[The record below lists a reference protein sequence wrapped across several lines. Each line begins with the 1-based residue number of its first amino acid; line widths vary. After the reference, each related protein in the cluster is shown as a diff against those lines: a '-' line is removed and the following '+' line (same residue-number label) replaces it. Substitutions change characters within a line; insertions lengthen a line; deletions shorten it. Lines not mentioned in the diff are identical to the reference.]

1 MSNVTPEQNC
11 DEVEV
16 CLLDNTHRFPQLSQR
31 RPDTYTAAESLTS
44 ADAASYM
51 SLVALFRHGLRLLL
65 PLAVVSTFYLYL
77 YPVFLGC
84 AFPVVPV
91 ARASSPSDA
100 DTSAAAFLEAARH
113 HIPLPIPLR
122 TSGARPAPFRLLA
135 LGDPQLEGDTSI
147 RKHDGPIFPHARS
160 LWSHVTF
167 QSSHS
172 LRQRI
177 RHSLHDIVDVFL
189 EDVFEELESIRK
201 RIDLFGND
209 FYLAHIYRTV
219 HWWTRPTHVT
229 VLGDLLGSQ
238 WIGIEEFRRRG
249 RRYWNRV
256 VRGAERVPDEVA
268 AFPAMEYDLSD
279 YLQASGEPSTKWS
292 RRVINVA
299 GNHDIGYAGDINQD
313 RFGRFERVFGKA
325 NYELRFELPIDDPK
339 VNATL
344 VDEEK
349 NPESDRLPPEIRIIV
364 LNDMNLDTPAK
375 DTSLQDDTYA
385 FINAVI
391 ETSAAVEYNGHFTVV
406 LTHIPLYK
414 PEGVCVDAPFFD
426 FHGDHDG
433 GGVKEQNLL
442 SADASKGFLEGIF
455 GMSGNTDAPGNG
467 KGRRGVILNGHDHE
481 GCDTFH
487 YINQTQGDQASDR
500 AWQVETWATAKGRG
514 AVGAAGVPGLREITV
529 RSMMGDF
536 GGNAGLLSVWFDEST
551 WSWKSE
557 YATCALGTQH
567 LWWLVHILDLAA
579 IVAAI
584 GYVALSVSEA
594 SNTPVPPSSAE
605 VKKTV
610 QNGDVKSL

>member
-1 MSNVTPEQNC
+1 
-11 DEVEV
+11 
-16 CLLDNTHRFPQLSQR
+16 
-31 RPDTYTAAESLTS
+31 
-44 ADAASYM
+44 M
-51 SLVALFRHGLRLLL
+51 SLVALLRHGLRLLL
-65 PLAVVSTFYLYL
+65 PLAVISTFWLYL

-84 AFPVVPV
+84 AFPVAPTGS
-91 ARASSPSDA
+91 ASTSPSHVA
-100 DTSAAAFLEAARH
+100 DSSAAAFLEAARQ

-122 TSGARPAPFRLLA
+122 SSEARPAPFRLLA

-167 QSSHS
+167 GSSHS

-177 RHSLHDIVDVFL
+177 RHSLHDIVDIFL
-189 EDVFEELESIRK
+189 EDVFDELESIRK

-209 FYLAHIYRTV
+209 FYLAHIFRTV

-249 RRYWNRV
+249 RRYWDRV
-256 VRGAERVPDEVA
+256 VRGAERVPDEA
-268 AFPAMEYDLSD
+268 AVFPAMEYDLTD
-279 YLQASGEPSTKWS
+279 YLSVSGEPSAVWP

-313 RFGRFERVFGKA
+313 RFGRFERLFGKA
-325 NYELRFELPIDDPK
+325 NYELRFELPIQDPK
-339 VNATL
+339 LNATI
-344 VDEEK
+344 VDDEQ
-349 NPESDRLPPEIRIIV
+349 NPESDRLPPEIRVIV

-391 ETSAAVEYNGHFTVV
+391 ETSAAVEYSGHFTVV

-455 GMSGNTDAPGNG
+455 GMSGNTEAPGNG

-481 GCDTFH
+481 GCDTYH
-487 YINQTQGDQASDR
+487 YINQTKPDQQDR
-500 AWQVETWATAKGRG
+500 SWEVETWPTAKGRG
-514 AVGAAGVPGLREITV
+514 AVGAAGAPGLREITV

-536 GGNAGLLSVWFDEST
+536 GGNAGLLSAWFDETT
-551 WSWKSE
+551 WTWQFE

-567 LWWLVHILDLAA
+567 FWWFVHIIDLIAVVA
-579 IVAAI
+579 LVAYGVLVVTATSSASVAAP
-584 GYVALSVSEA
+584 APA
-594 SNTPVPPSSAE
+594 PAPVPGE
-605 VKKTV
+605 KKMV
-610 QNGDVKSL
+610 QNGEANS

>member
-1 MSNVTPEQNC
+1 MS
-11 DEVEV
+11 
-16 CLLDNTHRFPQLSQR
+16 H
-31 RPDTYTAAESLTS
+31 
-44 ADAASYM
+44 
-51 SLVALFRHGLRLLL
+51 VALLRHGLRLLL
-65 PLAVVSTFYLYL
+65 PLALISTFYLYL

-84 AFPVVPV
+84 AFPVPPIA
-91 ARASSPSDA
+91 ARASSSSPSDVDVA
-100 DTSAAAFLEAARH
+100 DTGIAAFLEAARH
-113 HIPLPIPLR
+113 HVSLPIPLR
-122 TSGARPAPFRLLA
+122 PSDARPAPFRLLA

-147 RKHDGPIFPHARS
+147 RKHSGPIFPHARS

-177 RHSLHDIVDVFL
+177 RQSLHDAVDVFL
-189 EDVFEELESIRK
+189 EDLFNELESIRK

-238 WIGIEEFRRRG
+238 WIGTEEFRRRA
-249 RRYWNRV
+249 RRYWDRV
-256 VRGAERVPDEVA
+256 VRGAERVPDEA
-268 AFPAMEYDLSD
+268 AAYPAMEYDLTD
-279 YLQASGEPSTKWS
+279 YLSPSGEPSPEWP

-313 RFGRFERVFGKA
+313 RFGRFERLFGKA
-325 NYELRFELPIDDPK
+325 NYELRFELPVQDPN

-344 VDEEK
+344 VDDEE
-349 NPESDRLPPEIRIIV
+349 NPESDRLPPEIRVIV

-375 DTSLQDDTYA
+375 DATLQDATYA
-385 FINAVI
+385 FINSVI
-391 ETSAAVEYNGHFTVV
+391 ETSAAVEYSGHFTVV

-426 FHGDHDG
+426 FHGEHDG

-455 GMSGNTDAPGNG
+455 GMNGNKEAPGNG
-467 KGRRGVILNGHDHE
+467 NGRRGVILNGHDHE

-487 YINQTQGDQASDR
+487 YINQTDGDQSTDR

-514 AVGAAGVPGLREITV
+514 VVGAAGVPGLREITV

-536 GGNAGLLSVWFDEST
+536 GGNAGLLSAWFDEST
-551 WSWKSE
+551 WSWKFE

-567 LWWLVHILDLAA
+567 LWWLIHIVDLVTL
-579 IVAAI
+579 VAAAA
-584 GYVALSVSEA
+584 YVVLSVLEA
-594 SNTPVPPSSAE
+594 SKQDLVAVAPSSSVE
-605 VKKTV
+605 EKKKLA
-610 QNGDVKSL
+610 QNGVAKSS

>member
-1 MSNVTPEQNC
+1 
-11 DEVEV
+11 
-16 CLLDNTHRFPQLSQR
+16 
-31 RPDTYTAAESLTS
+31 
-44 ADAASYM
+44 M
-51 SLVALFRHGLRLLL
+51 SLSPVALLRHGLRLLL
-65 PLAVVSTFYLYL
+65 PLAVASTIYLYL

-84 AFPVVPV
+84 AFPVAP
-91 ARASSPSDA
+91 SGSPSGA
-100 DTSAAAFLEAARH
+100 DIDLDPRAAFIEAARPH
-113 HIPLPIPLR
+113 LPLPIPLR
-122 TSGARPAPFRLLA
+122 NTDARPAPFRLLA

-147 RKHDGPIFPHARS
+147 RRHGGPFFAHARS
-160 LWSHVTF
+160 LWSHLTF
-167 QSSHS
+167 QSDKS

-177 RHSLHDIVDVFL
+177 RQSLHDLVDIFL
-189 EDVFEELESIRK
+189 EDVFNELESVRK

-249 RRYWNRV
+249 RRYWDRV

-268 AFPAMEYDLSD
+268 VYPSMEYDLTD
-279 YLQASGEPSTKWS
+279 YLSASGEPSAVWP

-313 RFGRFERVFGKA
+313 RFGRFERLFGKA
-325 NYELRFELPIDDPK
+325 NYELRFELPVEDPAA
-339 VNATL
+339 NAT
-344 VDEEK
+344 VVNDET
-349 NPESDRLPPEIRIIV
+349 NPSSDRLPPEIRIIV

-375 DTSLQDDTYA
+375 DTSLQDATYA
-385 FINAVI
+385 FINSVI
-391 ETSAAVEYNGHFTVV
+391 ETSAAVEYDGHFTVV

-414 PEGVCVDAPFFD
+414 PEGVCVDSPFFD
-426 FHGDHDG
+426 FHGEADG

-442 SADASKGFLEGIF
+442 SYDASKGFLEGIF
-455 GMSGNTDAPGNG
+455 GMSGNTEAPGNG

-487 YINQTQGDQASDR
+487 YINQTHGDQASDR
-500 AWQVETWATAKGRG
+500 TWQVERWTAAKGRG
-514 AVGAAGVPGLREITV
+514 AVGAPGVPGLREITV

-536 GGNAGLLSVWFDEST
+536 GGNAGLLSAWFDEAT
-551 WSWKSE
+551 WSWKFE

-579 IVAAI
+579 IVGVVA
-584 GYVALSVSEA
+584 YVVLSVLETNKSP
-594 SNTPVPPSSAE
+594 SPVATSPAVGKANGAAVQPNGSIHANGSAKKPSGTGE
-605 VKKTV
+605 V
-610 QNGDVKSL
+610 DSS